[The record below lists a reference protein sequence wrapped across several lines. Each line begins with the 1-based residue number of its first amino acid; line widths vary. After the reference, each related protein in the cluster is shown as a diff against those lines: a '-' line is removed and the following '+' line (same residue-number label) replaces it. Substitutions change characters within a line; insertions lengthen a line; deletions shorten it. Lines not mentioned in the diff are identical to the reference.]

1 MLFQHEDSAAGLGQ
15 GDGGGQ
21 PAGAA
26 AHDDGV
32 QFGGDLLD
40 GEVLLDHLIPVALVQ
55 DVGPPLL
62 PRVLPKR
69 VDGCC
74 LEAPPEI
81 KVVQF

>member
-1 MLFQHEDSAAGLGQ
+1 MLFQHKDSAAGLGQ

-40 GEVLLDHLIPVALVQ
+40 GEVL
-55 DVGPPLL
+55 GP
-62 PRVLPKR
+62 
-69 VDGCC
+69 DSIETIWHEC
-74 LEAPPEI
+74 LN
-81 KVVQF
+81 